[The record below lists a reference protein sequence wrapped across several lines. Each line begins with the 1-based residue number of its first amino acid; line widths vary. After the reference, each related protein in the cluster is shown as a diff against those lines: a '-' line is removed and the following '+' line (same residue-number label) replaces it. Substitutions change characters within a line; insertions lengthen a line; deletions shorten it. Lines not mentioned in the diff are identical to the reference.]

1 MNRNS
6 FSFEVYQESDLE
18 SRRDD
23 SALGEGVRAGGLG
36 VAAFRC
42 AELRKICI
50 MRFTG
55 ASIQF
60 VKLGNCKR
68 ETHFL
73 GESTIDSEI
82 GLMGRRS
89 MET

>member
-36 VAAFRC
+36 VPAFRF
-42 AELRKICI
+42 AELSKICI

-55 ASIQF
+55 VSIQF
-60 VKLGNCKR
+60 ASLNWGIANDKLTSWANQR
-68 ETHFL
+68 
-73 GESTIDSEI
+73 STAK
-82 GLMGRRS
+82 LV
-89 MET
+89 